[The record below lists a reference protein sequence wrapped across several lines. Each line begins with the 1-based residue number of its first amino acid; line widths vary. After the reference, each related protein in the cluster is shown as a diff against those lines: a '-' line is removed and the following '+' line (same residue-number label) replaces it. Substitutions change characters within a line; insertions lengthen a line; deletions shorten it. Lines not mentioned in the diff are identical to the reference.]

1 MNIILD
7 MQSVLL
13 FVHSPPRLCGL
24 VQQFVSDL
32 CDTGEAA
39 LVQRER
45 LGTGAAYVNT
55 QQSSRRLDCSPTE
68 LLEFVDIAMQ
78 SMQPDRL
85 TVQHLFMVSD
95 HVILAQHS
103 CS

>member
-1 MNIILD
+1 MCS
-7 MQSVLL
+7 QYCSL
-13 FVHSPPRLCGL
+13 FIHPH
-24 VQQFVSDL
+24 L
-32 CDTGEAA
+32 CDLVFADDLRDAGEAA

-45 LGTGAAYVNT
+45 LGTGVAYVYT
-55 QQSSRRLDCSPTE
+55 QQSSRRLDCSPMK

-85 TVQHLFMVSD
+85 TVQHMFMVSD
-95 HVILAQHS
+95 HINLAQHS